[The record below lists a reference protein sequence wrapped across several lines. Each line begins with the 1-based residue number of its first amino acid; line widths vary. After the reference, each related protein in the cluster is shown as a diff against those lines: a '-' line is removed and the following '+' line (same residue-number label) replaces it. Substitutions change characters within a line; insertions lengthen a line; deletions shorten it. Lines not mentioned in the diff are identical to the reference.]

1 MSRAWRC
8 FCVVCNVAVGV
19 AVAGDGVEELEDEG
33 EDGLCCWGL
42 VAVPEAMMMVLLLP
56 CTLMEASMWIVIGL
70 MLVLVS
76 VSADS
81 SSSRSRSLW
90 ISPDEG
96 WTMVYGGGGGIM
108 VSCWVWRLAATSPN
122 LRDWWR
128 NESDGGSIFGM
139 IRKKRAGSAIKG

>member
-19 AVAGDGVEELEDEG
+19 AVAGDGVEEVEDEG
-33 EDGLCCWGL
+33 KDGLCCCGP

-56 CTLMEASMWIVIGL
+56 CTLMDASMWIVIGL

-76 VSADS
+76 VSAAS
-81 SSSRSRSLW
+81 SSSRSRSLGF
-90 ISPDEG
+90 SPDKG
-96 WTMVYGGGGGIM
+96 WAMEYGGGGRIM
-108 VSCWVWRLAATSPN
+108 VSCWVWRSAATSPS

-139 IRKKRAGSAIKG
+139 IREKRAGWDIEG